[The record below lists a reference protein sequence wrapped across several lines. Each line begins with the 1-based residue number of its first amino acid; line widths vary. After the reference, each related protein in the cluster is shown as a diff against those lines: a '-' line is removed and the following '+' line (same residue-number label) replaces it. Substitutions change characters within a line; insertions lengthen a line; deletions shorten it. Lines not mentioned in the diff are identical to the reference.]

1 MKLIRQLLF
10 LIAGITA
17 GFALGYPFG
26 RNDRF
31 VRDIGNSLPLH
42 VEVYRSIRN
51 NETNKASQLTVMGMW
66 GKVLEWEVASKT
78 MLFRL
83 RSGNRLGANK
93 AFQDKLREAQT
104 IISQTRTNFVP
115 LRAVSAGVDT
125 PLTPLADFVKMT
137 PFQAVVEDKLITPFP
152 LEDHQSQ
159 RIPRADAGK
168 TNFLVVLSL
177 KVNDGR
183 RVVVSE
189 SPASEEFIAI
199 IRLLEKGRSYTFPAA
214 AR

>member
-1 MKLIRQLLF
+1 M
-10 LIAGITA
+10 
-17 GFALGYPFG
+17 
-26 RNDRF
+26 
-31 VRDIGNSLPLH
+31 
-42 VEVYRSIRN
+42 YRSIRN

-137 PFQAVVEDKLITPFP
+137 PFQAVETNYAFP
-152 LEDHQSQ
+152 A
-159 RIPRADAGK
+159 RG
-168 TNFLVVLSL
+168 
-177 KVNDGR
+177 
-183 RVVVSE
+183 
-189 SPASEEFIAI
+189 SPIAAHS
-199 IRLLEKGRSYTFPAA
+199 KGRCGQLFGRVIAEGERRKENRSFGVSSL
-214 AR
+214 